1 MVKQVTQ
8 DNTQLVSSV
17 SCELSESIE
26 FLEWFLG
33 VNQAST
39 QVIKHIT
46 DKQGALHKDVYIFFF
61 FEEEVINRVILWK
74 ISF

>member
-1 MVKQVTQ
+1 MVEPVTQ

-46 DKQGALHKDVYIFFF
+46 DKQGVLHKDVYIFF

-74 ISF
+74 IFF

>member
-1 MVKQVTQ
+1 MVKPVTQ

-26 FLEWFLG
+26 FPEWFLG

-39 QVIKHIT
+39 QVIKQIT
-46 DKQGALHKDVYIFFF
+46 DKQGVLRQDVYIFF

>member
-1 MVKQVTQ
+1 MLEPVTQ

-33 VNQAST
+33 VNQEST

-46 DKQGALHKDVYIFFF
+46 DKQGVLHKDIYIFF

-74 ISF
+74 IFF